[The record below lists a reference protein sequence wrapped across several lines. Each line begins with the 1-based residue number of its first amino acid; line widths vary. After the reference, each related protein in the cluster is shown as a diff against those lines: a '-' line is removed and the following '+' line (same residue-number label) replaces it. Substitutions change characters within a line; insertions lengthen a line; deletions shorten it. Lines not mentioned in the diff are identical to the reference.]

1 MLPLR
6 DVFEMQNKAEEFLS
20 TWKNNRGMH
29 VILYGGGAGITWF
42 LKFMKKYEIPVEC
55 VIDRNKNVHV
65 DGGIPVMS
73 PGEAFEE
80 YDNAI
85 VVIAAIAHKSEI
97 EKFIKSERPDFIVHS
112 FDPTL
117 EVLQDKKYEERKAY
131 YLQHEQELSELE
143 ALFSDQKS
151 KEVLSDILRGALTSD
166 VECYKHSASSSQY
179 FPSFVRESLTLKERF
194 VDVGAFTGDSIKEFM
209 ETVKNKFD
217 KVYAF
222 EPDAANIAEAY
233 KSINDERVTFYQYGV
248 GKDRGISY
256 FLNEQEK
263 PNEAVCV
270 TQEKTDK
277 AFEVEVVRL
286 DDVIKDRVTYIKM
299 DIEGMEMDALMG
311 GRELICRYK
320 PKLAV
325 SVYHKMEDIIEIP
338 YYINNLGLDYKL
350 YLRHYWDCNGTDT
363 ILFAI

>member
-1 MLPLR
+1 MLLSHVLEEP
-6 DVFEMQNKAEEFLS
+6 NKAEEFLAAYKANS
-20 TWKNNRGMH
+20 G
-29 VILYGGGAGITWF
+29 VPVLLYGGGEATGWF
-42 LKFMKKYEIPVEC
+42 LKFMEKYGIAVKC
-55 VIDRNKNVHV
+55 VIDRNKNVHIN
-65 DGGIPVMS
+65 DGIPVMS
-73 PGEAFEE
+73 PGEAFEG

-131 YLQHEQELSELE
+131 YLQHEQELGELE

-179 FPSFVRESLTLKERF
+179 FPSVVRKSLTSEEIF

-209 ETVKNKFD
+209 EVVKNKFD

-233 KSINDERVTFYQYGV
+233 KSINDERVTFYKYGV
-248 GKDRGISY
+248 GKEKGISY

-263 PNEAVCV
+263 PNEAVCA
-270 TQEKTDK
+270 TQQKTDK

-286 DDVIKDRVTYIKM
+286 DDIIRDRVTYIKM